1 MRQKGEEIL
10 SHLPISIRAT
20 LGRREGKRKPGA
32 LTSSLHAQ
40 ELLRHSLEALGCLFL
55 RGWEGQATLGFPW
68 PRRSQPELAEDR
80 AVAEKALAR
89 CPQAPTQSYLP
100 AV

>member
-10 SHLPISIRAT
+10 SHLPSSIRAT

-32 LTSSLHAQ
+32 LTSSLH
-40 ELLRHSLEALGCLFL
+40 HSLEALGSLL
-55 RGWEGQATLGFPW
+55 LQGWEGQATLGFPR
-68 PRRSQPELAEDR
+68 PRRRQPELAEDW
-80 AVAEKALAR
+80 AVAEIALAR

-100 AV
+100 AL